1 MTHQQWEV
9 IERSLAGLSVDE
21 KREVAGRIL
30 QSIRGE
36 SPAADRVRQQREALN
51 RLCQKVDALPTAQH
65 SDGLTNRDH
74 DRLIYTR

>member
-9 IERSLAGLSVDE
+9 IERTLAGLSVDE

-30 QSIRGE
+30 QSICEG
-36 SPAADRVRQQREALN
+36 SPTADRTRQQRESLS
-51 RLCQKVDALPTAQH
+51 RLCDRVDALPTAEH

-74 DRLIYTR
+74 DQLIYTR